1 MNYIDYM
8 SGGGTADST
17 YFKDIPLDEKWGPK
31 STLILKRNN
40 WIKAII
46 DAILQ
51 AKNSNAEAASVAAS
65 SSEPNNAADLHSVDK
80 QRWFYPDKTIST
92 INRIPGLIMSS
103 FVGNKPRT

>member
-8 SGGGTADST
+8 SGGDTADST
-17 YFKDIPLDEKWGPK
+17 YYKDIPLDEKWGPK
-31 STLILKRNN
+31 STLTLKRNN
-40 WIKAII
+40 WIKAIK

-51 AKNSNAEAASVAAS
+51 AKNSNAETASVAAS

-80 QRWFYPDKTIST
+80 QRWFYSDKTIST